1 MLYLSPSSL
10 FGDVIPQPFDK
21 KAIQLAR
28 KKLLAEIELSDGKD
42 LRIRGRSFG
51 KNDIINYFEDL
62 LQDQVLEYHTVIS
75 HDKVLLAFLEEAA
88 IQPGEHFTK
97 NPLYTDASFIRWI
110 SASFTGSFRRL
121 TLECFRSSDE
131 LTLATLFN
139 NPYLM
144 TLADLEQVWID
155 VAKLIRDNIAL
166 LNRYQSQSQQKGR
179 HWIVRNS
186 VRHSIRISQISGL
199 MDDRYLAMI
208 RLLPESRFSEL
219 RNRYA
224 FVMMQAAIF
233 TFNTRIYKRN
243 LAEKWIINAELLTVS
258 PELKTQIADKLWEF
272 KRIRKKS
279 IPVPV
284 RIIII
289 AVVVG
294 SNLFRM
300 FNKED
305 STHYQTVPTYRIPVI
320 TPDTTK
326 RHNTFRDSLLLK
338 APSHLTPSTPF
349 P

>member
-10 FGDVIPQPFDK
+10 FGEVIPQPIDK

-28 KKLLAEIELSDGKD
+28 KKLLAEIELNDGND
-42 LRIRGRSFG
+42 LQIRGRSYG

-62 LQDQVLEYHTVIS
+62 LQDHALEYHTAIS
-75 HDKVLLAFLEEAA
+75 QDNVLLVFLEEAD
-88 IQPGEHFTK
+88 IQPGEHFAK
-97 NPLYTDASFIRWI
+97 NPLYTDTSFIRWI

-144 TLADLEQVWID
+144 TLADQEQVWID

-166 LNRYQSQSQQKGR
+166 LNRYQSQSQQQGR

-186 VRHSIRISQISGL
+186 VRHTIRMSEVSGL
-199 MDDRYLAMI
+199 MDDSFLGMI

-233 TFNTRIYKRN
+233 TFNTRMYKRT
-243 LAEKWIINAELLTVS
+243 LAEKWIINAESLAVL
-258 PELKTQIADKLWEF
+258 PELKTQIADKLLEF

-289 AVVVG
+289 AIVVG

-305 STHYQTVPTYRIPVI
+305 NPHYQTVPSYKIPVLI
-320 TPDTTK
+320 PDTAK
-326 RHNTFRDSLLLK
+326 GHNSTSRDSLLLK
-338 APSHLTPSTPF
+338 DPSPMK
-349 P
+349 